1 MLLINYGHKARL
13 YYVELP
19 LPRVLL
25 YNRNCLKTLLTNS
38 SPRQVSDCR
47 SKLQKYFSQAS
58 LIFAFQRFFLQKTI
72 KRHNKNKDKQKLVVF
87 IFPELG

>member
-1 MLLINYGHKARL
+1 M
-13 YYVELP
+13 V
-19 LPRVLL
+19 
-25 YNRNCLKTLLTNS
+25 
-38 SPRQVSDCR
+38 
-47 SKLQKYFSQAS
+47 KLQKYFSQAS